1 MLYDPSAQGTQGL
14 EPVQQVRMIS
24 SISSKL
30 VKWLLKAEAISQQ
43 DKELYEYA
51 AYSFLFSFMPLVLVM
66 IVGGLL
72 GMFFEGIALILP
84 FMLIRKF
91 SGGYHLN
98 SSKVCFFLSTTII
111 TLSLLLIKH
120 IIATETVIYYVP
132 FVVIAAIQI
141 FIASPIDSEARQ
153 LRVKERCA
161 FKKVARV
168 MVALNLCLFLV
179 ALGLNWNRF
188 AACTGCGIALTAILQ
203 WPCIIKSV
211 LRKVE
216 LHI

>member
-1 MLYDPSAQGTQGL
+1 
-14 EPVQQVRMIS
+14 MIS
-24 SISSKL
+24 TVSSGI
-30 VKWLLKAEAISQQ
+30 VKWLLNSGAISQQ

-66 IVGGLL
+66 VVGGLL

-111 TLSLLLIKH
+111 ILSLLLTKH
-120 IIATETVIYYVP
+120 VIATGTVTYYIP
-132 FVVIAAIQI
+132 FVIVVAIQI
-141 FIASPIDSEARQ
+141 FIASPIDSKARQ
-153 LRVKERCA
+153 LHIKERCA
-161 FKKVARV
+161 FKRIARV
-168 MVALNLCLFLV
+168 MVSLTLCLFFA

-188 AACTGCGIALTAILQ
+188 AACIGCGIALTAILQ
-203 WPCIIKSV
+203 WPCIIKSL

>member
-1 MLYDPSAQGTQGL
+1 MKKLLLMGSKKGWMILTVML
-14 EPVQQVRMIS
+14 
-24 SISSKL
+24 L
-30 VKWLLKAEAISQQ
+30 V
-43 DKELYEYA
+43 
-51 AYSFLFSFMPLVLVM
+51 F
-66 IVGGLL
+66 
-72 GMFFEGIALILP
+72 
-84 FMLIRKF
+84 
-91 SGGYHLN
+91 
-98 SSKVCFFLSTTII
+98 I
-111 TLSLLLIKH
+111 TLASMLLLFLRPLTSESEKN
-120 IIATETVIYYVP
+120 ETVIYYVP
-132 FVVIAAIQI
+132 FIIIAAIQI

>member
-1 MLYDPSAQGTQGL
+1 
-14 EPVQQVRMIS
+14 MIS
-24 SISSKL
+24 IISSRI
-30 VKWLLKAEAISQQ
+30 VKWLLNAGAISQQ

-51 AYSFLFSFMPLVLVM
+51 AYSFLFSFVPLVLVM

-72 GMFFEGIALILP
+72 GMFFEGVALILP

-111 TLSLLLIKH
+111 ILSLLFVKQVIASGTVTYYITFV
-120 IIATETVIYYVP
+120 IIAT
-132 FVVIAAIQI
+132 IQI
-141 FIASPIDSEARQ
+141 FFASPIDSEARQ
-153 LRVKERCA
+153 LHIRERRV
-161 FKKVARV
+161 FKRIAQV
-168 MVALNLCLFLV
+168 MVSLTLCLFLT
-179 ALGLNWNRF
+179 ALGFNWNRF
-188 AACTGCGIALTAILQ
+188 AACIGCGIVLTAILQ
-203 WPCIIKSV
+203 WPCILKSL